1 MSIVLEREAPPFR
14 QDENGAIRVG
24 NTRVLLELVIR
35 AFLDGASPESIVQ
48 QYSTLT
54 LSDTYSAI
62 AYYLRH
68 QETVQIYLQQREQQ
82 AQTVKQKLQGFQTD
96 MSLLRSRLFARQD
109 NHDAY

>member
-1 MSIVLEREAPPFR
+1 MSIVLERESPPFR

-35 AFLDGASPESIVQ
+35 AFLDGAAPESIVQ

-68 QETVQIYLQQREQQ
+68 QETVQTYLQQLEQQ
-82 AQTVKQKLQGFQTD
+82 AETIKQKLQDFQSD
-96 MSLLRSRLFARQD
+96 MSLLRSRLLARQD
-109 NHDAY
+109 NREA